1 MKANVLSI
9 LGVVATIAG
18 GAAALLGNWVTE
30 KKMDE
35 TIEIK
40 VNEALERR
48 NENEEEETEE
58 E

>member
-35 TIEIK
+35 TIETK
-40 VNEALERR
+40 VNEALAKREE
-48 NENEEEETEE
+48 ENEETEE

>member
-18 GAAALLGNWVTE
+18 GAAALLGNWVTD
-30 KKMDE
+30 KKMEE

-40 VNEALERR
+40 VNEALEKR
-48 NENEEEETEE
+48 EEKEEIEEE
-58 E
+58 